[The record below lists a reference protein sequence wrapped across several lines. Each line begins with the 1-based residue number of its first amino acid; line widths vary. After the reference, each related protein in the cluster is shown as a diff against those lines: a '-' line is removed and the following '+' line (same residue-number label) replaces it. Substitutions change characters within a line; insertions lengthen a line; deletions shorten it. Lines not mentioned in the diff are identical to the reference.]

1 MANSIKELVIKE
13 ILNDKWTDEE
23 LKSIMKGVSTL
34 SKEQQQ
40 EIYNKMKLKESM
52 VLISRIKDGDEYD
65 QVMEEIENMRNT
77 YFSKVKTMENARKK
91 KKQIIF

>member
-13 ILNDKWTDEE
+13 ILNGKWTDEE
-23 LKSIMKGVSTL
+23 LKSIMNGVSTL
-34 SKEQQQ
+34 SKDQQQ

-77 YFSKVKTMENARKK
+77 YFSKVKTMEKARNK